1 MLKTGENFIEPLFS
15 KVVYGK
21 QLDIDT
27 KKIISIANNHFK
39 NYNERSVEGQLLDQT
54 QDLYVLNS
62 PMLEPLKEQIL
73 KEFNLYIS
81 TTMKWTNEFRIT
93 TSWFTKSIK
102 GQSAETHNHNNCM
115 YSGVLYLQTDEN
127 TGNIQ
132 LCDYENKRYQL
143 MSTEQNI
150 FNCTSYSFSPTAGM
164 LIFFPSEVWHS
175 VDMNKSNI
183 TRYSMA
189 FNLVPTGKL
198 GNVDSSTT
206 ITVEK

>member
-1 MLKTGENFIEPLFS
+1 
-15 KVVYGK
+15 
-21 QLDIDT
+21 
-27 KKIISIANNHFK
+27 
-39 NYNERSVEGQLLDQT
+39 
-54 QDLYVLNS
+54 
-62 PMLEPLKEQIL
+62 
-73 KEFNLYIS
+73 
-81 TTMKWTNEFRIT
+81 
-93 TSWFTKSIK
+93 
-102 GQSAETHNHNNCM
+102 
-115 YSGVLYLQTDEN
+115 
-127 TGNIQ
+127 
-132 LCDYENKRYQL
+132 

-198 GNVDSSTT
+198 GNVDSSAT